1 LNAHKVGIANVAKTK
16 LSDRLYHH
24 NKQGWVLVKRW
35 DFVKSHNIQTIEKQ
49 VFKILRKE
57 MDIPPYL
64 AKDDMPFGGWT
75 ETLSADAISVTNL
88 SKLIELEI
96 AATTS
101 N

>member
-1 LNAHKVGIANVAKTK
+1 
-16 LSDRLYHH
+16 
-24 NKQGWVLVKRW
+24 
-35 DFVKSHNIQTIEKQ
+35 
-49 VFKILRKE
+49 

-75 ETLSADAISVTNL
+75 ETLSADAMSVTNL

-96 AATTS
+96 AAATS